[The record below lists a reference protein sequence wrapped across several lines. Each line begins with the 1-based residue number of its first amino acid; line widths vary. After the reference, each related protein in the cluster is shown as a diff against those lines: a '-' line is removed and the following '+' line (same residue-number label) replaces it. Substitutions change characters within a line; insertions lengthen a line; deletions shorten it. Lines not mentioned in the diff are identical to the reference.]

1 MTSFKFT
8 NWNTARL
15 LITRLV
21 GVLKPSS
28 LGCDHHS
35 GGGGTMSHLPYLGWA
50 KPATVLAGMI
60 LEWGSRFALFFALLV
75 FCRLLPLF
83 CLQGTPKHCGMSGWE
98 RVCYW
103 KKLTLQQIPDS
114 KKRNANR
121 EKKEK
126 EKKSPWKHNQFIG
139 KQGCVWSRLYARH
152 NRFRSTHMA
161 CVNMFSFI
169 INSTMFYCLFVS
181 HFIIY
186 PRHTRAR
193 LLGQQ
198 QRRAAHDK
206 STGWT
211 NINSCQTPSGGGMQQ
226 SIFSH
231 PRVILSWVQPATQS
245 HYYHLLQ
252 QQLPMR
258 TACNQ
263 CVSIVAVV
271 YMCKFTRH
279 KLIEPMKGT

>member
-28 LGCDHHS
+28 LGYDHHS
-35 GGGGTMSHLPYLGWA
+35 GGGGTMSHLPCLGWA
-50 KPATVLAGMI
+50 KPATVLTGMI

-83 CLQGTPKHCGMSGWE
+83 CLQGTPKHSGMSGWE

-103 KKLTLQQIPDS
+103 KKLTLQRIPDS
-114 KKRNANR
+114 KKRHANR
-121 EKKEK
+121 ENTEK
-126 EKKSPWKHNQFIG
+126 EKSLETQSVYWQTRMCVITSVRTPQPLSFHSHGLCQYVFFYYQFNDVLLSL
-139 KQGCVWSRLYARH
+139 C
-152 NRFRSTHMA
+152 FT
-161 CVNMFSFI
+161 
-169 INSTMFYCLFVS
+169 FYHLSSAHSCSSLGAAAA
-181 HFIIY
+181 
-186 PRHTRAR
+186 PCHTRQIHR
-193 LLGQQ
+193 VN
-198 QRRAAHDK
+198 
-206 STGWT
+206 